1 MKVRFP
7 RRPGSTVMCAVDLVP
22 TTHPKGG
29 DAWTVTSDGALAGV
43 LRRWERDDVRMTIT
57 PTSGTLR
64 KIKAT
69 KWSWYPSATEPGR
82 VFDSRADALR
92 WALRGDR

>member
-7 RRPGSTVMCAVDLVP
+7 LRPGSASTCVVDLSP

-29 DAWTVTSDGALAGV
+29 EAWNITSDGASAGV
-43 LRRWERDDVRMTIT
+43 LRRWERDEVRMTIT
-57 PTSGTLR
+57 PTSGSMR
-64 KIKAT
+64 KARVT

-82 VFDSRADALR
+82 VFDSRSDALR
-92 WALRGDR
+92 WALRGAL

>member
-7 RRPGSTVMCAVDLVP
+7 QRPGSMVMCAVDLIP

-29 DAWTVTSDGALAGV
+29 DAWTVTSDGAPAGV
-43 LRRWERDDVRMTIT
+43 LRRWEKNEVRMTIT
-57 PTSGTLR
+57 STSGTFR
-64 KIKAT
+64 KVKVT

-92 WALRGDR
+92 YALQGQR